1 MSSIDDLLDDNNNKK
16 RKLITLG
23 KCSRFNLYILGSS
36 AFKFLSLFI
45 LGDKGKNIGLFGFSP
60 ILYNYNSMQSLY
72 TYLGYIIIGIIWI
85 FVYKKRKKKLKMT
98 SSSFIHNN
106 QMFPKST
113 KKTKFLF
120 VLVCFF
126 FIVYTETENLLY
138 SLGFQLLNY
147 WTFETIFSI
156 LLMKKYF
163 VFNFYI
169 HHKCSLIF
177 IISSCSAC
185 LLVASFLPN
194 STTEGFN
201 CYQVIKQKYGNYFY
215 CFLIII
221 FFVFLSFTY
230 SFSRTVLKVIMQGK
244 FVSVNIVIICIGFTG
259 VVIGLIYAFVLYY
272 LKFEYNIIDYFIEFK
287 ESKRDYKFY
296 LEIFLVNPLFILTK
310 YFQLY
315 FEIQTIFYLNPIYGL
330 LINNICFGVQKFIN
344 FALYNFEG
352 VLNFI
357 FSELSEILAI
367 FGYIFYLEILELNFC
382 GLSDNIKKSIT
393 LKGEDEF
400 TRTNTT
406 LEKIKEKEKD
416 DEKKLFEMSSKNSE
430 EEENSDDEG
439 D

>member
-1 MSSIDDLLDDNNNKK
+1 
-16 RKLITLG
+16 
-23 KCSRFNLYILGSS
+23 
-36 AFKFLSLFI
+36 
-45 LGDKGKNIGLFGFSP
+45 
-60 ILYNYNSMQSLY
+60 
-72 TYLGYIIIGIIWI
+72 
-85 FVYKKRKKKLKMT
+85 
-98 SSSFIHNN
+98 
-106 QMFPKST
+106 
-113 KKTKFLF
+113 
-120 VLVCFF
+120 
-126 FIVYTETENLLY
+126 
-138 SLGFQLLNY
+138 
-147 WTFETIFSI
+147 
-156 LLMKKYF
+156 
-163 VFNFYI
+163 
-169 HHKCSLIF
+169 
-177 IISSCSAC
+177 
-185 LLVASFLPN
+185 
-194 STTEGFN
+194 
-201 CYQVIKQKYGNYFY
+201 
-215 CFLIII
+215 
-221 FFVFLSFTY
+221 
-230 SFSRTVLKVIMQGK
+230 MQGK

-272 LKFEYNIIDYFIEFK
+272 LNFKNNIIDYFIEFNN
-287 ESKRDYKFY
+287 SKRDYKFY

-357 FSELSEILAI
+357 FSELSEILGI

-382 GLSDNIKKSIT
+382 GLSDNIKKSIA

>member
-1 MSSIDDLLDDNNNKK
+1 
-16 RKLITLG
+16 
-23 KCSRFNLYILGSS
+23 
-36 AFKFLSLFI
+36 
-45 LGDKGKNIGLFGFSP
+45 
-60 ILYNYNSMQSLY
+60 MQ
-72 TYLGYIIIGIIWI
+72 
-85 FVYKKRKKKLKMT
+85 
-98 SSSFIHNN
+98 
-106 QMFPKST
+106 
-113 KKTKFLF
+113 
-120 VLVCFF
+120 
-126 FIVYTETENLLY
+126 E
-138 SLGFQLLNY
+138 
-147 WTFETIFSI
+147 
-156 LLMKKYF
+156 
-163 VFNFYI
+163 
-169 HHKCSLIF
+169 
-177 IISSCSAC
+177 
-185 LLVASFLPN
+185 
-194 STTEGFN
+194 
-201 CYQVIKQKYGNYFY
+201 
-215 CFLIII
+215 
-221 FFVFLSFTY
+221 
-230 SFSRTVLKVIMQGK
+230 K
-244 FVSVNIVIICIGFTG
+244 FVSVNIVIIFIGFTG

-287 ESKRDYKFY
+287 NSKRDYKFY

-357 FSELSEILAI
+357 FSELSEILGI

>member
-1 MSSIDDLLDDNNNKK
+1 
-16 RKLITLG
+16 
-23 KCSRFNLYILGSS
+23 
-36 AFKFLSLFI
+36 
-45 LGDKGKNIGLFGFSP
+45 
-60 ILYNYNSMQSLY
+60 MQ
-72 TYLGYIIIGIIWI
+72 
-85 FVYKKRKKKLKMT
+85 
-98 SSSFIHNN
+98 
-106 QMFPKST
+106 
-113 KKTKFLF
+113 
-120 VLVCFF
+120 
-126 FIVYTETENLLY
+126 E
-138 SLGFQLLNY
+138 
-147 WTFETIFSI
+147 
-156 LLMKKYF
+156 
-163 VFNFYI
+163 
-169 HHKCSLIF
+169 
-177 IISSCSAC
+177 
-185 LLVASFLPN
+185 
-194 STTEGFN
+194 
-201 CYQVIKQKYGNYFY
+201 
-215 CFLIII
+215 
-221 FFVFLSFTY
+221 
-230 SFSRTVLKVIMQGK
+230 K
-244 FVSVNIVIICIGFTG
+244 FVSVNIVIIFIGFTG

-357 FSELSEILAI
+357 FSELSEILGI